1 MHKKTGHKKN
11 KKGEKEIATKEV
23 GEYNDFVIIEKE
35 EKKEKKYD
43 LKDLLFFKDWIIL
56 EKNDKQKKSRFSDL
70 FKEIE
75 ESSKNQNNEVKENAK
90 EDKKEDAKENVKE
103 NAKEEIKEEDKKN
116 LSNITNSQISQ
127 ITYQST
133 SFDSKTN
140 SSISDSLENSSIN
153 QIIENKKIENNSINQ
168 IKEKKKIDK
177 NKLEDPKE
185 NIEEANLNVDVN
197 KIISLEDKR
206 NTIMIKNIPNKF
218 NKDLLL
224 MYINHN
230 FKGTYDLFILPTDI
244 NKYKN
249 FGYAFINF
257 TSSYYIPY
265 FYFMF
270 NGKMWSNTNSRK
282 VCELTYSKVQ
292 GRENLLKHYP
302 SKITYANEEA
312 YNVTPEQKYIIPN
325 VYKLVFNK
333 FFPKQKIEEYKYY
346 FITKMPDEK

>member
-1 MHKKTGHKKN
+1 MHKKSGHKKN

-23 GEYNDFVIIEKE
+23 GVYNEFLIIEKE
-35 EKKEKKYD
+35 EKKEECLSY
-43 LKDLLFFKDWIIL
+43 KDWIIL
-56 EKNDKQKKSRFSDL
+56 EKNDKPTKSRFSDL

-75 ESSKNQNNEVKENAK
+75 ESKKNQNNEIKENAK
-90 EDKKEDAKENVKE
+90 EDTKEDVKE
-103 NAKEEIKEEDKKN
+103 DGKEDIKEEDKKN

-133 SFDSKTN
+133 SYDSKTN
-140 SSISDSLENSSIN
+140 SSINDSLENSSIN
-153 QIIENKKIENNSINQ
+153 QIIDNKKIENNNINQ
-168 IKEKKKIDK
+168 IKEKKKIEK

-185 NIEEANLNVDVN
+185 NTEETNLNVDVN

-325 VYKLVFNK
+325 HYKIVFNK

-346 FITKMPDEK
+346 FITKMPDQK